1 MVKNIGSKA
10 KMPKSESQLS
20 LISWINSYVTM
31 DKIFNLPVPQ
41 FLILQNGDYNTCF
54 INSLDKKT

>member
-31 DKIFNLPVPQ
+31 DKVFNLPVPQ

-54 INSLDKKT
+54 TNSLDRKM